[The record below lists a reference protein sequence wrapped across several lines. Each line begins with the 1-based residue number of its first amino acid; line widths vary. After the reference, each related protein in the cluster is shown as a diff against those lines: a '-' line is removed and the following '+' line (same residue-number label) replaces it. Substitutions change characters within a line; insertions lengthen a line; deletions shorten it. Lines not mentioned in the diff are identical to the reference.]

1 MTSRPTIPAVPEA
14 RRGRPRDP
22 AVVER
27 VLRAAAELL
36 FEVGFE
42 HTTIDE
48 VARRA
53 GVAKATVYRR
63 WASKDD
69 LTREAV
75 AGLLDYSVPLPDT
88 GTLEGDLRAA
98 YTASVRLVDRPGGP
112 AWVRTVAQ
120 ECAREPRIAQLVNQ
134 GIEARTQAARALLD
148 RAVAR
153 GEARPGVDVRQ
164 LIDLIEGRLLSR
176 ALGYQPMPD
185 AAEIEELVRLTLHG
199 IAR

>member
-1 MTSRPTIPAVPEA
+1 MTTDV

-27 VLRAAAELL
+27 VLHAAADLL

-42 HTTIDE
+42 GTTVDE

-69 LTREAV
+69 LTREAF
-75 AGLLDYSVPLPDT
+75 AGLIDYSVPMPDT
-88 GTLEGDLRAA
+88 GTLEGDLREA

-134 GIEARTQAARALLD
+134 GIEARAQAARALLD

-185 AAEIEELVRLTLHG
+185 AAEIEELVRLTMHG